1 MRQHTEEKKPHI
13 CTIPGC
19 NKVFNSQNDLTEH
32 TKQHTNPK
40 PYKCDVSSVTC

>member
-1 MRQHTEEKKPHI
+1 MRQHAEEKPHI
-13 CTIPGC
+13 CTVC

-40 PYKCDVSSVTC
+40 PYKCDVS